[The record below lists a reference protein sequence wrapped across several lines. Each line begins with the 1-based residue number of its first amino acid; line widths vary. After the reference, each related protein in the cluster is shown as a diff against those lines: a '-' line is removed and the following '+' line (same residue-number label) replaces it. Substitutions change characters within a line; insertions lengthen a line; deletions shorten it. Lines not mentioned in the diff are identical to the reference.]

1 MFRTDYKT
9 VAEATKEIG
18 EPRLL
23 EMINQFLA
31 NQNYRKG
38 YNKARNAAFKQV
50 KNDPRFKELLTA
62 TVKEARKK

>member
-1 MFRTDYKT
+1 MYRTDFKT

-50 KNDPRFKELLTA
+50 KSDPRFKEVLAQVT
-62 TVKEARKK
+62 KENRKK